1 LALVK
6 AKKEEILAQYQE
18 ELAQAEA
25 LIWGHN
31 LGMTVVD
38 TEQLRQNLRE
48 AGAKTMVVK
57 NTLLRMALEQRDAPW
72 DPEMMQGANLVTF
85 ASGDLGKATKVVVDF
100 ARTHDRVFAIKG
112 GMVSGSVIDAEGVR
126 ALSEL
131 PSREQLLAQ
140 VVGGIQAP
148 LSGLVGVLTGVM
160 RGLVTVLHGRQEQLE
175 GSAS

>member
-1 LALVK
+1 MALSK
-6 AKKEEILAQYQE
+6 ARKEELLAQYQE

-31 LGMTVVD
+31 LGMTVAD
-38 TEQLRQNLRE
+38 TEQLRHDLRE
-48 AGAKTMVVK
+48 VGAKAMVVK
-57 NTLLRMALEQRDAPW
+57 NTLMRMALEQQGAPW

-85 ASGDLGKATKVVVDF
+85 ASGDLGKATKAVVDF
-100 ARTHDRVFAIKG
+100 ARTHDRLFAIKG
-112 GMVSGSVIDAEGVR
+112 GMLSGEILDVEGVR

-140 VVGGIQAP
+140 VIGGVQAP
-148 LSGLVGVLTGVM
+148 ISGLVGVLSGVM
-160 RGLVTVLHGRQEQLE
+160 RGLVTVLHGRQEQLG